1 MKNTL
6 IKMILVSLLFSV
18 TTTSMAS
25 SKNSKKVSHQLI
37 KPIKLKAKHPHKIAK
52 SSKSN
57 SNIGIAS
64 FYGYESGPITASGE
78 RFNPRKLTAAH
89 RTLAFGTKLKVKN
102 LKNNKSVV
110 VTVNDR
116 GPTIKSRIIDLS
128 MAAAKAIDMKG
139 IQKVSLSIM

>member
-6 IKMILVSLLFSV
+6 LKMLLVSLLCSV
-18 TTTSMAS
+18 STTTIAS
-25 SKNSKKVSHQLI
+25 NKHSKTTHTKTSISKIH
-37 KPIKLKAKHPHKIAK
+37 KPKKLKP
-52 SSKSN
+52 SSAN
-57 SNIGIAS
+57 VGIAS
-64 FYGYESGPITASGE
+64 YYGYESGPITASGE
-78 RFNPRKLTAAH
+78 RFNPKKLTAAH

-102 LKNNKSVV
+102 LKNNKSVI

-139 IQKVSLSIM
+139 IQKVSISVM